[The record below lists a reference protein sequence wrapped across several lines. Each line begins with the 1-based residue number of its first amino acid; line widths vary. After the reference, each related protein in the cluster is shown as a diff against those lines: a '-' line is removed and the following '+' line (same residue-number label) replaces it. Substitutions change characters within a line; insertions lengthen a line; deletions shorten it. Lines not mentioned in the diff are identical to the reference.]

1 MGRALDELLGRT
13 RFRVVCPECG
23 EVGTARWVG
32 RPGEVACRKCGAVF
46 GYCGNTYRPVTGGMT
61 DEERVAYL
69 REQKLACDR
78 RYREA
83 IRADP
88 ELLER
93 YRRLKRESARRRYWA
108 RRDEIL
114 RRERERRRRGRA
126 ERDERIRSEW
136 RKTKMGTR
144 NTLGDLTN
152 HLFAQLERLD
162 DDGLT
167 PEELEREI
175 SRSKA
180 VTDVAEQVISTA
192 SVMLR
197 AIQVKDGAI
206 DGNMR
211 IPRMLSDGGD

>member
-1 MGRALDELLGRT
+1 
-13 RFRVVCPECG
+13 
-23 EVGTARWVG
+23 
-32 RPGEVACRKCGAVF
+32 
-46 GYCGNTYRPVTGGMT
+46 
-61 DEERVAYL
+61 
-69 REQKLACDR
+69 
-78 RYREA
+78 
-83 IRADP
+83 
-88 ELLER
+88 
-93 YRRLKRESARRRYWA
+93 
-108 RRDEIL
+108 
-114 RRERERRRRGRA
+114 
-126 ERDERIRSEW
+126 
-136 RKTKMGTR
+136 MGTR

-162 DDGLT
+162 DDNLT

-197 AIQVKDGAI
+197 AIQVKDAAM